1 LTNNRRL
8 RGGRIALLALAIV
21 VTVIAAALAATR
33 SAPGA
38 TRTAQPPTM
47 AAVAHHAGQER

>member
-1 LTNNRRL
+1 VTNNRRL
-8 RGGRIALLALAIV
+8 RGGRIALLALAVV

-38 TRTAQPPTM
+38 TRTAEPAQ
-47 AAVAHHAGQER
+47 AAVVHHAAHGR

>member
-1 LTNNRRL
+1 VTNNRRL
-8 RGGRIALLALAIV
+8 RGGRIALLALAVV

-38 TRTAQPPTM
+38 TRTAEPAQVT
-47 AAVAHHAGQER
+47 AVHHAAQER

>member
-1 LTNNRRL
+1 VTNNRRL
-8 RGGRIALLALAIV
+8 RSGRIALVVLAVV

-38 TRTAQPPTM
+38 TRTAEPAQ
-47 AAVAHHAGQER
+47 AAVAHHAARDR